1 MNDELKD
8 ARLFPTH
15 HSAFIIHRFL
25 MEPLSRIP
33 GGMRYYFGREARLR
47 RAVEDAVMSVFDG
60 WGYEEVAAPTVD
72 YYVLFERGM
81 GHEEASRSFRFA
93 DTDGRL
99 LALRPDVTSS
109 VARAAATLFA
119 SEPRPLRFCYAA
131 SVFRQRPRSHVE
143 WRRQGRQLGCEL
155 IGSGGAAADLEVLT
169 IAAEVLARL
178 GLRYRVTLNHV
189 GVFNGVAEQLRLDG
203 EGRERLRRL
212 VDSRAAA
219 ELETLL
225 AGHTPEVSGA
235 PPLAARMARLSG
247 KREVLE
253 EARAESPG
261 GRARA
266 ALEALEETW
275 GVVEALGLSDNFEI
289 DLGDVSGLDYYTG
302 LVFKIYAEG
311 AGARVGS
318 GGRYDEL
325 TANFGR
331 REPARGF
338 VLDLDAVT
346 EILAR
351 DGDFQF
357 RNGTND
363 AASPVKAADAG
374 ELLREAKRRRARGE
388 KVRLELDEDFEA
400 ETRP

>member
-1 MNDELKD
+1 
-8 ARLFPTH
+8 
-15 HSAFIIHRFL
+15 
-25 MEPLSRIP
+25 MESLSEIP

-60 WGYEEVAAPTVD
+60 WGYEEIAAPSVD

-81 GHEEASRSFRFA
+81 GHEEASRGFRFT

-119 SEPRPLRFCYAA
+119 NAERPLRFCYAA

-155 IGSGGAAADLEVLT
+155 IGAGTAAADLEVLT

-178 GLRYRVTLNHV
+178 GLRFCVTLNHV
-189 GVFNGVAEQLRLDG
+189 GVFKGLAEELGLDG
-203 EGRERLRRL
+203 PERESVRRL

-219 ELETLL
+219 ELESLL
-225 AGHTPEVSGA
+225 AARSSEVSEV
-235 PPLAARMARLSG
+235 PPLAARLARLSG
-247 KREVLE
+247 KREVLDE
-253 EARAESPG
+253 ALAVATGARA
-261 GRARA
+261 RH
-266 ALEALEETW
+266 ALEALAETW
-275 GVVEALGLSDNFEI
+275 AVVESLGLADNFEI

-331 REPARGF
+331 REPATGF

-346 EILAR
+346 EIIAR
-351 DGDFQF
+351 GGDFGSK
-357 RNGTND
+357 NGTTD
-363 AASPVKAADAG
+363 AASNVSATNAA
-374 ELLREAKRRRARGE
+374 ELLREAKQRRARGE
-388 KVRLELDEDFEA
+388 KVRLEFDG
-400 ETRP
+400 

>member
-1 MNDELKD
+1 
-8 ARLFPTH
+8 
-15 HSAFIIHRFL
+15 
-25 MEPLSRIP
+25 MEPLSKIP

-60 WGYEEVAAPTVD
+60 WGYEEIAAPSVD

-81 GHEEASRSFRFA
+81 GHEEASRSFRFT

-119 SEPRPLRFCYAA
+119 TAPRPLRFCYAA
-131 SVFRQRPRSHVE
+131 SVFRQRPPSHVE

-155 IGSGGAAADLEVLT
+155 IGAGSAAADLEVLT

-178 GLRYRVTLNHV
+178 GLRYCVTLNHV
-189 GVFNGVAEQLRLDG
+189 GVFKGLAERLKLDDA
-203 EGRERLRRL
+203 GRERVRRL

-219 ELETLL
+219 ELESLL
-225 AGHTPEVSGA
+225 AAHTREGSDA
-235 PPLAARMARLSG
+235 PRLAARLARLSG
-247 KREVLE
+247 KREVLD
-253 EARAESPG
+253 EARAVTRVP
-261 GRARA
+261 RARA

-275 GVVEALGLSDNFEI
+275 RVVEALGLASNFEI

-318 GGRYDEL
+318 GGRYDDL

-331 REPARGF
+331 REPATGF

-351 DGDFQF
+351 GGDFELK
-357 RNGTND
+357 NGAN
-363 AASPVKAADAG
+363 AAPSPVKAAEAG
-374 ELLREAKRRRARGE
+374 ELLREAKQKRARGE
-388 KVRLELDEDFEA
+388 KVRLELDG
-400 ETRP
+400 

>member
-1 MNDELKD
+1 
-8 ARLFPTH
+8 
-15 HSAFIIHRFL
+15 
-25 MEPLSRIP
+25 MEPLSKIP

-47 RAVEDAVMSVFDG
+47 RAVEDAAMSVFDG
-60 WGYEEVAAPTVD
+60 WGYEEIAAPSVD

-81 GHEEASRSFRFA
+81 GREEARRSFRFT

-119 SEPRPLRFCYAA
+119 SAARPLRFCYAA

-155 IGSGGAAADLEVLT
+155 IGSAGAGADLEVLT
-169 IAAEVLARL
+169 IAAEVLTRL
-178 GLRYRVTLNHV
+178 GLRYCVTLNHV
-189 GVFNGVAEQLRLDG
+189 GVFNGVAEQLGLDPAA
-203 EGRERLRRL
+203 REQMRQ
-212 VDSRAAA
+212 VTDSRDVA
-219 ELETLL
+219 ELESFLSQRLSWRPRALRGGRLLRL
-225 AGHTPEVSGA
+225 AGKGEMLDKAGKLITS
-235 PPLAARMARLSG
+235 ARAREALDELKKLWG
-247 KREVLE
+247 VLE
-253 EARAESPG
+253 S
-261 GRARA
+261 
-266 ALEALEETW
+266 
-275 GVVEALGLSDNFEI
+275 LGLSDFFEV
-289 DLGDVSGLDYYTG
+289 DLADVSGLDYYTG

-331 REPARGF
+331 REPATGF

-351 DGDFQF
+351 AGDFGLK
-357 RNGTND
+357 NGKAGTT
-363 AASPVKAADAG
+363 SLVKAGDTC
-374 ELLREAKRRRARGE
+374 ELLREAKQRRARGE
-388 KVRLELDEDFEA
+388 RIKLDLSD
-400 ETRP
+400 

>member
-1 MNDELKD
+1 
-8 ARLFPTH
+8 
-15 HSAFIIHRFL
+15 
-25 MEPLSRIP
+25 MEPLSTIP

-60 WGYEEVAAPTVD
+60 WGYEEIAAPSVD

-81 GHEEASRSFRFA
+81 GHEEASRSFRFT

-119 SEPRPLRFCYAA
+119 SASRPLRFCYAA

-155 IGSGGAAADLEVLT
+155 IGSGSAGADLEVLA
-169 IAAEVLARL
+169 IAAEVLGRL
-178 GLRYRVTLNHV
+178 GLRYCVTLNHV
-189 GVFNGVAEQLRLDG
+189 GVFNGVAEQLGLDDA
-203 EGRERLRRL
+203 GRERMRRL

-219 ELETLL
+219 ELESLL
-225 AGHTPEVSGA
+225 AGRASEGSEV
-235 PPLAARMARLSG
+235 PPLAARLVRLSG

-253 EARAESPG
+253 EARAVATG
-261 GRARA
+261 LRACA
-266 ALEALEETW
+266 ALEALEKSW
-275 GVVEALGLSDNFEI
+275 AVVETLGLADNFEI

-331 REPARGF
+331 REPATGF
-338 VLDLDAVT
+338 VLDLDAVV
-346 EILAR
+346 EVVSR
-351 DGDFQF
+351 GDFELK
-357 RNGTND
+357 NGATG
-363 AASPVKAADAG
+363 ATSLVKAADAR
-374 ELLREAKRRRARGE
+374 ELLREAKQRRARGE
-388 KVRLELDEDFEA
+388 RIRLDLSDGPDA
-400 ETRP
+400 N

>member
-1 MNDELKD
+1 
-8 ARLFPTH
+8 
-15 HSAFIIHRFL
+15 
-25 MEPLSRIP
+25 MEPLSKIP

-60 WGYEEVAAPTVD
+60 WGYEEIAAPTVD

-81 GHEEASRSFRFA
+81 GREEASRSFRFT

-99 LALRPDVTSS
+99 LALRPDVTSL

-119 SEPRPLRFCYAA
+119 SASRPLRFCYAA

-155 IGSGGAAADLEVLT
+155 IGAGSAAADLEVLA

-178 GLRYRVTLNHV
+178 GLRYCVTLNHA
-189 GVFNGVAEQLRLDG
+189 GVFNGLAEQLKLDDD
-203 EGRERLRRL
+203 ERERVRRL

-219 ELETLL
+219 ELESLL
-225 AGHTPEVSGA
+225 AGRSSAADV
-235 PPLAARMARLSG
+235 PPLAARLARLSG
-247 KREVLE
+247 KREALE
-253 EARAESPG
+253 EARAVVTG
-261 GRARA
+261 LRACA
-266 ALEALEETW
+266 ALDALEETW
-275 GVVEALGLSDNFEI
+275 GVVEALGLADNFEL

-331 REPARGF
+331 REPATGF

-351 DGDFQF
+351 GGDF
-357 RNGTND
+357 RLKNGTTD
-363 AASPVKAADAG
+363 AASPVKAEGAC
-374 ELLREAKRRRARGE
+374 ELLREAKQRRARGE
-388 KVRLELDEDFEA
+388 KVKLKLED
-400 ETRP
+400 